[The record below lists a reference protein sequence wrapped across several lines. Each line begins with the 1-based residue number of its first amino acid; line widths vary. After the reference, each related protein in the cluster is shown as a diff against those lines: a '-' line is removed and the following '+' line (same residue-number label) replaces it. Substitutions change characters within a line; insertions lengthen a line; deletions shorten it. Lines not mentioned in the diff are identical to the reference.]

1 MQGRLSKPRS
11 SSIQEFPWEDWTNE
25 FALAARCSLNCI
37 EWTVD
42 LNKLETNPIFDPLY
56 KEFIH
61 QITESNG
68 ITIESITLDNFV
80 EAPLHKVNAKNNL
93 KSDIKKLEWIVDRI
107 KVHSI
112 KTLVLPIV
120 KENGE
125 ENEETL
131 ANLCQ
136 ILVGTQSILEANNI
150 FLALE
155 LELRID
161 QISNV
166 VKSLA
171 EYKNIGFNFD
181 IGNSA
186 SLGNDPIREI
196 QLYGN
201 KLFNV
206 HIKDRSYKGSTVP
219 LGAGDARFKLIF
231 QELNRNKYNGNFILQ
246 AARIPNQPEI
256 ETIKNYLHFCKN
268 AGLWILH

>member
-11 SSIQEFPWEDWTNE
+11 SLIQEFPWEDWSNE
-25 FALAARCSLNCI
+25 FELASRCGLNCI

-42 LNKLETNPIFDPLY
+42 LTKFETNPIFDPNY
-56 KEFIH
+56 SEFIH
-61 QITESNG
+61 QITESNR
-68 ITIESITLDNFV
+68 ITVESITLDNFV
-80 EAPLHKVNAKNNL
+80 EAPLHKINAKNNL
-93 KSDIKKLEWIVDRI
+93 KSDIKKLEWILDRL
-107 KVHSI
+107 KTHSI

-125 ENEETL
+125 ESEETL
-131 ANLCQ
+131 NNLCQ
-136 ILVGTQSILEANNI
+136 ILASTQSTLEVNNI
-150 FLALE
+150 FLAVE
-155 LELRID
+155 LELSIN
-161 QISNV
+161 QISKV
-166 VKSLA
+166 VKSLS

-196 QLYGN
+196 QLYAE

-206 HIKDRSYKGSTVP
+206 HIKDRSYNGTTVP
-219 LGAGDARFKLIF
+219 LGTGDARFKLIF
-231 QELNRNKYNGNFILQ
+231 RELNRNKYNRNFILQ

-256 ETIKNYLHFCKN
+256 ITIKSYLDFCRN

>member
-11 SSIQEFPWEDWTNE
+11 SLIQEFPWENWTNE
-25 FALAARCSLNCI
+25 FELAARCGLDCI

-42 LNKLETNPIFDPLY
+42 LNKFEANPIFDPIY
-56 KEFIH
+56 REFIH
-61 QITESNG
+61 QISQSNG
-68 ITIESITLDNFV
+68 INIESITLDNFV

-93 KSDIKKLEWIVDRI
+93 TSDIKKLVWILDKI
-107 KVHSI
+107 KPHSI

-125 ENEETL
+125 ESEKTL

-136 ILVGTQSILEANNI
+136 ILAGTQSILEANDI

-155 LELRID
+155 LELTID
-161 QISNV
+161 QIRNV

-186 SLGNDPIREI
+186 SLGNDPIGEI
-196 QLYGN
+196 QLYGG

-206 HIKDRSYKGSTVP
+206 HIKDRSYNGTTVP
-219 LGAGDARFKLIF
+219 LGAGDARFELIF
-231 QELNRNKYNGNFILQ
+231 HELSRNQYNGNFILQ

-256 ETIKNYLHFCKN
+256 ETIKNYLEFCKS
-268 AGLWILH
+268 AGLWILN